1 MLTRVIF
8 LLAPVYVCLF
18 WAIVLAGNRK
28 KYSTSRNF
36 LGRFMLFPLAI
47 YFTHF
52 LYFTPLPDIF
62 PYFDALF
69 AYTSL
74 LGFPMY
80 YVYFRLL
87 TVDEKFSLKAHG
99 KYFIV
104 AILVGTLYSVG
115 VLLAPKAEYRVWLY
129 NQTAYANSP
138 QIIFLAAMRILGKIT
153 YLVQVIVT
161 VIGNHILIN
170 KYSSKAEQYYSDIQ
184 DGKNNNARILNYSI
198 IVLSITALFFGALG
212 RYSLRHFDIYICI
225 GWTIFSVVLFIIG
238 YMGFKQKPIN
248 PTFESLYN
256 NNEQSQAVEIPE
268 GVQKKLLHKLLLEFE
283 HRKIFLNNQLNIMDV
298 VDAVGTNR
306 TYISTIINQKYNQ
319 NFCSFVNNFRIL
331 ELEKTLQEN
340 PEMQNE
346 ELSDKCG
353 FGSVNSMKRAVS
365 SKTGLSFAKWKD
377 EIQNRI
383 KFHSN

>member
-8 LLAPVYVCLF
+8 LMAPIYVCLF

-28 KYSTSRNF
+28 KYSISRNF

-52 LYFTPLPDIF
+52 LYFAPLPDIF
-62 PYFDALF
+62 PYFDAVF

-87 TVDEKFSLKAHG
+87 TVDEKFTLKAHG

-115 VLLAPKAEYRVWLY
+115 VLLAPKNEYREWLY
-129 NQTAYANSP
+129 NQNAFADNP
-138 QIIFLAAMRILGKIT
+138 HIRFLAAMRIVGKIT

-161 VIGNHILIN
+161 IIGNHILIN

-198 IVLSITALFFGALG
+198 IVLSVTAFIFGALG

-256 NNEQSQAVEIPE
+256 NNEQDQANEIPV
-268 GVQKKLLHKLLLEFE
+268 GVQKKLLHKLLHEFE
-283 HRKIFLNNQLNIMDV
+283 HRKIYLNSQLNIMDV
-298 VDAVGTNR
+298 VEAVGTNR
-306 TYISTIINQKYNQ
+306 TYISLIINQQYNQ
-319 NFCSFVNNFRIL
+319 NFCSFVNNYRII
-331 ELEKTLQEN
+331 ELEKIVQED
-340 PEMQNE
+340 PEILNE
-346 ELSDKCG
+346 VLSERCG
-353 FGSVNSMKRAVS
+353 FGSVNSMKRAVAA
-365 SKTGLSFAKWKD
+365 KTDLSFAKWKKELLD
-377 EIQNRI
+377 
-383 KFHSN
+383 SDL